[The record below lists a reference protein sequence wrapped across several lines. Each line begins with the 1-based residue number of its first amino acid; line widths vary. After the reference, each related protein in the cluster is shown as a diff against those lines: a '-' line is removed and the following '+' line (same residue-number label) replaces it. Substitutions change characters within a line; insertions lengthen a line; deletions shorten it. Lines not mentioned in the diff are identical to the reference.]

1 MKKIFTLCACALLS
15 CMSIAR
21 AESVTVDIEDY
32 DGVECKSYEADLTYS
47 DGVYTITNFLNTG
60 APLSFK
66 FDSTKDESPVE
77 LTGNIYDGGDG
88 CYYLMTA
95 DKKRYPTGIVYDAK
109 GSGSTNVYY
118 PMIYNDGTTDYTYAM
133 RVNKATYGY
142 DYYASFYV
150 MGTDDNDK
158 DLDYYVSFFFNAPTE
173 TGLSLIEANDE
184 NAPVEYY
191 NLNGQ
196 RVNNPANGIFV
207 RKQGSKVEKVV
218 IK

>member
-1 MKKIFTLCACALLS
+1 
-15 CMSIAR
+15 
-21 AESVTVDIEDY
+21 
-32 DGVECKSYEADLTYS
+32 
-47 DGVYTITNFLNTG
+47 
-60 APLSFK
+60 
-66 FDSTKDESPVE
+66 
-77 LTGNIYDGGDG
+77 
-88 CYYLMTA
+88 
-95 DKKRYPTGIVYDAK
+95 
-109 GSGSTNVYY
+109 
-118 PMIYNDGTTDYTYAM
+118 
-133 RVNKATYGY
+133 
-142 DYYASFYV
+142 

-196 RVNNPANGIFV
+196 RVNDPANGIFV